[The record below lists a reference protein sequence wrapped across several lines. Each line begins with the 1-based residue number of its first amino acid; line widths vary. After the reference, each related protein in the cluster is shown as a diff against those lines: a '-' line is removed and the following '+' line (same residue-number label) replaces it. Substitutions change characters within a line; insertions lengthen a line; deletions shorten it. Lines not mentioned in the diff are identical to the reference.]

1 MILLSRPLHLS
12 QEHMQQNPLKQMS
25 MHLKFYRSGCGGS
38 QTEEKG
44 TTVSMV
50 VISYPPGTP
59 HTWYPSNTTGFRF
72 ALAGVYDKIQ
82 ALLDHDTAIN
92 CTTPNVALIGERG
105 SDAEWHL
112 QEERRIPGTKREA
125 WDPAV
130 GHGDDGDLRDA
141 RSGAACLR
149 RSRWR

>member
-1 MILLSRPLHLS
+1 
-12 QEHMQQNPLKQMS
+12 
-25 MHLKFYRSGCGGS
+25 
-38 QTEEKG
+38 
-44 TTVSMV
+44 
-50 VISYPPGTP
+50 
-59 HTWYPSNTTGFRF
+59 
-72 ALAGVYDKIQ
+72 VYDKIQ

-92 CTTPNVALIGERG
+92 GATPTVALIEERD

-112 QEERRIPGTKREA
+112 QEERCIPCPKREA
-125 WDPAV
+125 WDPAA